1 MQPEPDMFG
10 YGFRAG
16 YSVGSRDVV
25 RQVDT
30 LLFAWSTSGNTTEL
44 VDRLADLVTS
54 VRERD
59 SQSDD

>member
-1 MQPEPDMFG
+1 MFG

-30 LLFAWSTSGNTTEL
+30 LLFAWSSSGDTAKL
-44 VDRLADLVTS
+44 VDSLAELVTS
-54 VRERD
+54 VRARD
-59 SQSDD
+59 TQDQD